1 MAKKSHHIYLSSLF
15 APQNIPPAFPNST
28 CCLME
33 FCSQTEVISTENE
46 DYEIEESELE
56 TTTFPEKTGELQM
69 TRKKSRAKF
78 NPYYTSYLTSHKV
91 STSTKHKQISTTSQK
106 NRQSRP
112 RKVVKK
118 RVRVRGNEN
127 FKLWLL

>member
-1 MAKKSHHIYLSSLF
+1 
-15 APQNIPPAFPNST
+15 
-28 CCLME
+28 ME

-69 TRKKSRAKF
+69 TRKQSRAKF
-78 NPYYTSYLTSHKV
+78 NPYYTSYLMHKV
-91 STSTKHKQISTTSQK
+91 STSTKHKQISTTSSK

-127 FKLWLL
+127 I